1 MSWQSLT
8 VIPFYPSKMLVLSF
22 SCHLFSSPASV
33 WHYKK
38 IIFWQ
43 YQGKCGNL
51 LCNLNKKPLSAL
63 KQHSH
68 TFQMARSFFFSWYK
82 VCLLTSSQ
90 LFSSICISMQAWL
103 TEIHEYA
110 QKDVVI
116 MLLGNKVSGTSWGGA
131 RETALKVIFF
141 IYWNVWN
148 YSTYLARFPRKGFYF
163 I

>member
-1 MSWQSLT
+1 MFVLT
-8 VIPFYPSKMLVLSF
+8 FSF
-22 SCHLFSSPASV
+22 SSSTPV

-43 YQGKCGNL
+43 YQGEWSNQSEKS
-51 LCNLNKKPLSAL
+51 LSVL
-63 KQHSH
+63 KQHLH
-68 TFQMARSFFFSWYK
+68 SFSNGNAFFSWYK

-131 RETALKVIFF
+131 IEETSLKAGMNNACLYLFAFF
-141 IYWNVWN
+141 QWW
-148 YSTYLARFPRKGFYF
+148 
-163 I
+163 